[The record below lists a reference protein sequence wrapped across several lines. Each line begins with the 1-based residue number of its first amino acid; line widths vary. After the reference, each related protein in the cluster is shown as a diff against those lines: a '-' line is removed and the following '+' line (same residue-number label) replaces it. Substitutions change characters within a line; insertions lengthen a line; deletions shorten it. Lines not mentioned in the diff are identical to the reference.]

1 MFDMSGKMIS
11 QQTGNGRLQIATS
24 GLRKGMY
31 IVSVNNMVEAKSF
44 KIMVQ

>member
-1 MFDMSGKMIS
+1 MSGKMIS
-11 QQTGNGRLQIATS
+11 QQTGNSRLQITTA

-31 IVSVNNMVEAKSF
+31 IVSVNNQTEAKSF